1 MIRKALFAALLL
13 TAAQAHA
20 DYQCSVNPQDDVI
33 IKPQSVQV
41 SGSNGNLEISPQGDV
56 TFNGKKATL
65 DNAARQQAIDYQNA
79 LRRDLPWVDSG
90 ATTRLERGRAA
101 LDKVIVEKLGTDS
114 NVRNRLT
121 TLNGQLKQQ
130 MNRIIEHRPDG
141 LTFHHQA
148 IQQVRADGE
157 KLVQSTLG
165 GVLQDS
171 LNEMGVKQAA
181 SGSNPLQALMGNLGG
196 LQQSIQTEWNNQEQD
211 FQNFGH
217 EVCNRVT
224 ALESQRKGL
233 MKSIKG

>member
-1 MIRKALFAALLL
+1 M
-13 TAAQAHA
+13 
-20 DYQCSVNPQDDVI
+20 CSSTG
-33 IKPQSVQV
+33 KSVSV
-41 SGSNGNLEISPQGDV
+41 
-56 TFNGKKATL
+56 
-65 DNAARQQAIDYQNA
+65 DNATRQQAIDYQNA

-90 ATTRLERGRAA
+90 ATTRLERGRVA
-101 LDKVIVEKLGTDS
+101 LDKVIVEKLGADS

-121 TLNGQLKQQ
+121 TLNGQLRQQ

-148 IQQVRADGE
+148 IEQVRADGE

-171 LNEMGVKQAA
+171 LNEMGTKQAA

-224 ALESQRKGL
+224 ALESQRKTL
-233 MKSIKG
+233 MQNVKG